1 MIKRLLATDERRLL
15 HGCHRRF
22 KKEIRKI
29 YAISLLLNSEENYKK
44 KNRELKKKKKTA
56 KFAGHRNQEREKQ
69 KIKGITASR

>member
-44 KNRELKKKKKTA
+44 KNRELKKKKKQLNSLA
-56 KFAGHRNQEREKQ
+56 IGIKKERNKKSRE
-69 KIKGITASR
+69 